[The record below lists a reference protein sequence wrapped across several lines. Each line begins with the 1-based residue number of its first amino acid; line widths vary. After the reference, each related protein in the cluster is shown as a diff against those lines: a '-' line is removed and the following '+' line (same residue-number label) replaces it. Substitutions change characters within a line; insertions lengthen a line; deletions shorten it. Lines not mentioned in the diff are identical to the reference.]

1 MRVVLRILLYLVL
14 VAIVGL
20 VGVAIFSDLPAPRA
34 RRRAPRRGEVS
45 ARRAPLVLL
54 GALALAAG
62 PALAPAARRRAAQRH
77 PLALAEHRGHP
88 AAAEPAAGGR
98 PGPARRDDHRAAPA
112 RAQPR
117 RHRPARPGRD
127 RLRRRRCGVRTT
139 PPRRRRWF
147 STTAT
152 TASRRRARSSTACF
166 SPTPSRPRAPAPPRR
181 CSSPAS
187 TACSRPATSTHAD
200 ALIAR
205 AGPDTPDLFRRWF
218 DIGLLLDRAGPP
230 CTALRQNPS
239 LSPTLPARVFCLART
254 GDWNAAEITLT
265 LGEQVGSID
274 ADQQALLARFLDPVI
289 FEGEPEPPAPEPLT
303 PLDFLMREA
312 VGLDRPPGQLPLAFL
327 HADLDEHVPMRAR
340 VDAAERLTVSGAIEP
355 GVLFDAYRSGVPAA
369 SGGVWDR
376 AAAVQAL
383 DAVLAG
389 PPPAGGNGLADALAA
404 ADAALADRGLRVAFA
419 EAYAPALAALDP
431 AALPPEARARL
442 SELLLLAGDVA
453 GARHAAGA
461 EPDARTAALLAL
473 ADGAGPAA
481 EAAAAPDDPRLAA
494 AIAGLAASEPADER
508 ERGLAADVAS
518 GRQGRAIVAALDLLV
533 PGGAVD
539 PPSLR
544 AAILTLRL
552 AGQDDAAR
560 TIAIE
565 TLLAGQP
572 G

>member
-1 MRVVLRILLYLVL
+1 M
-14 VAIVGL
+14 
-20 VGVAIFSDLPAPRA
+20 SAP
-34 RRRAPRRGEVS
+34 
-45 ARRAPLVLL
+45 RAPLVLL

-62 PALAPAARRRAAQRH
+62 PALAPVLAAEPRSAIPWLSQSIEDTQPPPSRPPAGAPVLPGETITVRPLPALSRDGIGLLDPAETGFAPALWGPDDAAAAQALVLDHRDDGVPAARALFHRLLLADTQPPAGAGPSSALLVARVDRLLEAGDLDARRRPHRPRRPRHPRPLPPLVRHRPPPRPRRPGLHRAPPEPLAVADPAGAGLLPRPHRRLERRRDHPHPRRAGRLDRRRPAGPPRPLPRPGDLRGRARTAGPRAAHPARLPHARGGRPRPPAGPASPRLPPRRPRRARADARPRRRRRAADGLGRARARRALRRL
-77 PLALAEHRGHP
+77 PLRRARGIGRGLGP
-88 AAAEPAAGGR
+88 CRRR
-98 PGPARRDDHRAAPA
+98 PGPRRR
-112 RAQPR
+112 PR
-117 RHRPARPGRD
+117 R
-127 RLRRRRCGVRTT
+127 
-139 PPRRRRWF
+139 
-147 STTAT
+147 
-152 TASRRRARSSTACF
+152 
-166 SPTPSRPRAPAPPRR
+166 
-181 CSSPAS
+181 
-187 TACSRPATSTHAD
+187 
-200 ALIAR
+200 
-205 AGPDTPDLFRRWF
+205 
-218 DIGLLLDRAGPP
+218 
-230 CTALRQNPS
+230 
-239 LSPTLPARVFCLART
+239 
-254 GDWNAAEITLT
+254 
-265 LGEQVGSID
+265 
-274 ADQQALLARFLDPVI
+274 
-289 FEGEPEPPAPEPLT
+289 
-303 PLDFLMREA
+303 
-312 VGLDRPPGQLPLAFL
+312 
-327 HADLDEHVPMRAR
+327 
-340 VDAAERLTVSGAIEP
+340 
-355 GVLFDAYRSGVPAA
+355 PAA
-369 SGGVWDR
+369 R
-376 AAAVQAL
+376 
-383 DAVLAG
+383 
-389 PPPAGGNGLADALAA
+389 GGNGLADALAA

-481 EAAAAPDDPRLAA
+481 EAAASPDDPRLAA

-552 AGQDDAAR
+552 AGQDEAAR

>member
-1 MRVVLRILLYLVL
+1 V
-14 VAIVGL
+14 
-20 VGVAIFSDLPAPRA
+20 SAPRA
-34 RRRAPRRGEVS
+34 
-45 ARRAPLVLL
+45 PLLLL

-62 PALAPAARRRAAQRH
+62 PALAPV
-77 PLALAEHRGHP
+77 L
-88 AAAEPAAGGR
+88 AAEPRSAI
-98 PGPARRDDHRAAPA
+98 PWLSQSIEDT
-112 RAQPR
+112 QP
-117 RHRPARPGRD
+117 P
-127 RLRRRRCGVRTT
+127 
-139 PPRRRRWF
+139 
-147 STTAT
+147 
-152 TASRRRARSSTACF
+152 
-166 SPTPSRPRAPAPPRR
+166 PSRPPAGAPVLPGETITVRPLPALSRDGIGLLDPAETGFAPALWGPDDAAAAQALVLDHRDDGVPAARALFHRLLLADTQPPAGAGP
-181 CSSPAS
+181 SSALLV
-187 TACSRPATSTHAD
+187 ARVDRLLEAGDLAHAD

-218 DIGLLLDRAGPP
+218 DIGLLLDRAGPA

-340 VDAAERLTVSGAIEP
+340 VDAAERLTVSGALEP

-473 ADGAGPAA
+473 AEGAGPAA